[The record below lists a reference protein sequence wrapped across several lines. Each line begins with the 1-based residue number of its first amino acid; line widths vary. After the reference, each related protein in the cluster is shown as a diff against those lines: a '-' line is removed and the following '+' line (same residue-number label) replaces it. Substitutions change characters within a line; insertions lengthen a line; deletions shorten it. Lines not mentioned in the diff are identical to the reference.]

1 MFHPCWGGR
10 LLLPWQLAQPLHER
24 SRRMSPFFHHPKLR
38 LPLKPSQQN
47 AAQEANEFL
56 CSWQHVW
63 VPMHVGEKLHMF
75 DFTLLQ
81 YCLLQLFPRTY
92 IHIYIY
98 IYIALQ
104 IHIFPVTVLIHS
116 WDTRIWT
123 PSRHPILLKFSFHQ
137 NGQQKGQ
144 QHPRP
149 EWTKAAPE
157 VGMRTRTRAGWRGQ
171 ATRTGGSTWLRG
183 ASDTGQKF
191 EFTLEKNSPLKSWI
205 MQCIVGFFCQWLIF
219 IKQKKWWYGKG

>member
-1 MFHPCWGGR
+1 MFVTTCVSTHACWR
-10 LLLPWQLAQPLHER
+10 KIAYVW
-24 SRRMSPFFHHPKLR
+24 FHTVTILFTSTFPKD
-38 LPLKPSQQN
+38 
-47 AAQEANEFL
+47 
-56 CSWQHVW
+56 VY
-63 VPMHVGEKLHMF
+63 
-75 DFTLLQ
+75 T
-81 YCLLQLFPRTY
+81 
-92 IHIYIY
+92 YIY

-137 NGQQKGQ
+137 NGQQKEQ
-144 QHPRP
+144 KHPRP

-219 IKQKKWWYGKG
+219 IKQKNDGMVKDSVADSNQGSEEVTRIL